1 MPIETN
7 NLVLYKSE
15 RLTDTSD
22 GGGKYSGQVVT
33 DGESNNL
40 FPDVSE
46 LDRTM
51 GRVSLRKIF
60 AAVNNNDTES
70 LMGSTVFV
78 SKNPDDPNVSALL
91 FSTRSHTDTRD
102 AAQNRVEN
110 YLAKGAQAVGSLLDT
125 AYSGMKSFQVAM
137 EKSESENSVG
147 DTIVL
152 VVSEGEVNEFT
163 QYVRITSVET
173 RTATLRVDKSNIE
186 YKVATYSFQ
195 DPLSRDF
202 VGVTASQWYNNAK
215 PTTVI
220 RETVVADSG
229 NYYASVEL
237 TDDVAVGSFTVQ
249 AESIFSQLIP
259 SSQTET
265 PLLDLNAVSENP
277 ALIAGNS
284 GTITTQFT
292 TNVNTSQ
299 ALYLGSSVMP
309 ASVSFTLFGQAITD
323 NGGTLRTASG
333 TQVGTIDYQTG
344 RIVWTN
350 AIGSGDVTLNITFTP
365 ASAPVQPFE
374 SYALPVTANNQGTN
388 WTGVLVPIP
397 APGALSVSF
406 MSQGKFYTLKD
417 NGTGRLVGANE
428 SIGSGSINY
437 QTGSWLLTTGALP
450 DVGTPILLQWGSPIT
465 TFARANLAVSP
476 AAVRFNINSI
486 AGNNDGFKQAFKAGV
501 VIKWLLEGVEKT
513 ATSNGAAQFTGDA
526 TGTINY
532 ANGDVVLI
540 PNVLPQKGTVFTISY
555 QTSAQNTESLSPV
568 ADGQNKLTFTLAN
581 TDVHPNTV
589 FLTVTLDKVA
599 SGETPQIDGLL
610 AGVLEL
616 HDVPIDA
623 TNGNIVNKSG
633 TVQGTINYTTGV
645 VEITPTKVASVYKYE
660 LLPTLYTTYASA

>member
-15 RLTDTSD
+15 RFTDTSD
-22 GGGKYSGQVVT
+22 GGGKYSGQVVI

-70 LMGSTVFV
+70 LMGSTVFI

-102 AAQNRVEN
+102 SAQNRLEN

-125 AYSGMKSFQVAM
+125 AYSGMKSFQVVM
-137 EKSESENSVG
+137 DKNETENSVG

-152 VVSEGEVNEFT
+152 IVSEGTVNEFA
-163 QYVRITSVET
+163 QYVRITSAET

-202 VGVTASQWYNNAK
+202 VGVTASQWYNNVK
-215 PTTVI
+215 PATTLRDSI
-220 RETVVADSG
+220 VADAG
-229 NYYASVEL
+229 VYNASVGL
-237 TDDVAVGSFTVQ
+237 ADDVAVGSFTVQ

-292 TNVNTSQ
+292 TNVNTAQ

-309 ASVSFTLFGQAITD
+309 TSVSFTLFGQNITD
-323 NGGTLRTASG
+323 NGGTLCTANG

-350 AIGSGDVTLNITFTP
+350 AIGSGNATISITFKP

-397 APGALSVSF
+397 APGALSISF
-406 MSQGKFYTLKD
+406 MSQGKFYVLKD
-417 NGTGRLVGANE
+417 NGTGRLVGVNE

-437 QTGSWLLTTGALP
+437 TTGTWLLTTGALP

-476 AAVRFNINSI
+476 AGVDFQLFHNGI
-486 AGNNDGFKQAFKAGV
+486 ASLTAT
-501 VIKWLLEGVEKT
+501 WLLEGVTKT
-513 ATSNGAAQFTGDA
+513 ATVNSACQFTGDA
-526 TGTINY
+526 TGFMTFNT
-532 ANGDVVLI
+532 GKGRLI
-540 PNVLPQKGTVFTISY
+540 PNKLPQKNTVFTLTY
-555 QTSAQNTESLSPV
+555 NYGEGKTQTVNNINPDSNQ
-568 ADGQNKLTFTLAN
+568 KLTFTIGTGAAIQPSSVGLEIPLSMAVGGN
-581 TDVHPNTV
+581 PVSTV
-589 FLTVTLDKVA
+589 A
-599 SGETPQIDGLL
+599 
-610 AGVLEL
+610 L
-616 HDVPIDA
+616 HDVPVNA
-623 TNGNIVNKSG
+623 TTGNLVNDFG
-633 TVQGTINYTTGV
+633 VVMGTITYATGV
-645 VEITPTKVASVYKYE
+645 CEVTPTATTVVYQ
-660 LLPTLYTTYASA
+660 TVYTPVTSYISG

>member
-22 GGGKYSGQVVT
+22 GGGKYSGQVVE
-33 DGESNNL
+33 DGISNNL

-46 LDRTM
+46 LDRTV
-51 GRVSLRKIF
+51 GRVSMRKIF
-60 AAVNNNDTES
+60 AAVNNNDTDA
-70 LMGSTVFV
+70 LMGSTVFI

-102 AAQNRVEN
+102 SAKNRLEN

-125 AYSGMKSFQVAM
+125 AYSGMKSIQVAM
-137 EKSESENSVG
+137 SKNESENSIG

-152 VVSEGEVNEFT
+152 VANEGLPTEIT
-163 QYVRITSVET
+163 QFIRLTDVLTKAAYVRVNN
-173 RTATLRVDKSNIE
+173 ADVE
-186 YKVATYSFQ
+186 YKIATYSFQ

-202 VGVTASQWYNNAK
+202 VGATASQWYNNTK
-215 PTTVI
+215 PATTL

-229 NYYASVEL
+229 KYCASVKL
-237 TDDVAVGSFTVQ
+237 NNDVSVGSFTVE
-249 AESIFSQLIP
+249 ASSIFSQLIP

-309 ASVSFTLFGQAITD
+309 ASVAFTLFGQDIVD
-323 NGGTLRTASG
+323 SGGVLRTLSG

-344 RIVWTN
+344 HIVWTN
-350 AIGSGDVTLNITFTP
+350 AIGSGNATISITFTP

-374 SYALPVTANNQGTN
+374 SYALPVTQNNQGTN

-406 MSQGKFYTLKD
+406 MAQGKFYVLKD

-437 QTGSWLLTTGALP
+437 TTGTWLLTTGALP

-465 TFARANLAVSP
+465 TFARADLSVSP
-476 AAVRFNINSI
+476 A
-486 AGNNDGFKQAFKAGV
+486 GV
-501 VIKWLLEGVEKT
+501 DFQLFHNGIVSLTATWLLNGETKT
-513 ATSNGAAQFTGDA
+513 ATVNSAGQFTGDA
-526 TGTINY
+526 TGFMTFNT
-532 ANGDVVLI
+532 GKGRLI
-540 PNVLPQKGTVFTISY
+540 PNKLPQKNTVFTLTY
-555 QTSAQNTESLSPV
+555 NYGEGKTQTVNNVNPDSNQ
-568 ADGQNKLTFTLAN
+568 KLTFTIGTGSAIQPSSVGLEIPVSS
-581 TDVHPNTV
+581 DPNNGKTGVV
-589 FLTVTLDKVA
+589 F
-599 SGETPQIDGLL
+599 
-610 AGVLEL
+610 L
-616 HDVPIDA
+616 HDVPV
-623 TNGNIVNKSG
+623 NGTTGNLVNDFGIVM
-633 TVQGTINYTTGV
+633 GTIIYATGV
-645 VEITPTKVASVYKYE
+645 CEVTPTATKVGYETVYTPVTSYI
-660 LLPTLYTTYASA
+660 SG

>member
-22 GGGKYSGQVVT
+22 GGGKYSGQVVI

-51 GRVSLRKIF
+51 GRVSLRKIY

-70 LMGSTVFV
+70 LMGSTVFI

-102 AAQNRVEN
+102 AAQNRLEN

-137 EKSESENSVG
+137 DKNETENSIG

-152 VVSEGEVNEFT
+152 IVSEGTVNEFA
-163 QYVRITSVET
+163 QYVRITSVEA
-173 RTATLRVDKSNIE
+173 RTATLRVNNSNIE
-186 YKVATYSFQ
+186 YKVATYSFK

-202 VGVTASQWYNNAK
+202 VGVTASQWYSNVK
-215 PTTVI
+215 PATTLRDSI
-220 RETVVADSG
+220 VADAG
-229 NYYASVEL
+229 VYNASVAL
-237 TDDVAVGSFTVQ
+237 ADDVAVGSFTVQ

-292 TNVNTSQ
+292 TNVNTAQS
-299 ALYLGSSVMP
+299 LYIGSSVMP
-309 ASVSFTLFGQAITD
+309 ASVAFTLFGQAIVD
-323 NGGTLRTASG
+323 NGGTLRTANG

-350 AIGSGDVTLNITFTP
+350 AIGSGNAIINVTFKP

-374 SYALPVTANNQGTN
+374 SYALPVTQNNQGAN

-406 MSQGKFYTLKD
+406 MSQGKFYVLKD
-417 NGTGRLVGANE
+417 NGTGRLVAANE

-437 QTGSWLLTTGALP
+437 TTGTWLLTTGALP

-465 TFARANLAVSP
+465 TFARADLFVSP
-476 AAVRFNINSI
+476 AGVDFQLFHNGI
-486 AGNNDGFKQAFKAGV
+486 ASLTAT
-501 VIKWLLEGVEKT
+501 WLLNGETKT
-513 ATSNGAAQFTGDA
+513 ATVNSAGRFTGDA
-526 TGTINY
+526 TGFMTFNT
-532 ANGDVVLI
+532 GKGRLI
-540 PNVLPQKGTVFTISY
+540 PNKLPQKNTVFTLTY
-555 QTSAQNTESLSPV
+555 NYGEGKTQTVSNINP
-568 ADGQNKLTFTLAN
+568 DGNQKLTFTIGTGSAIQPSSVGLDIPV
-581 TDVHPNTV
+581 THP
-589 FLTVTLDKVA
+589 
-599 SGETPQIDGLL
+599 SGATGI
-610 AGVLEL
+610 VSL
-616 HDVPIDA
+616 HDVPV
-623 TNGNIVNKSG
+623 NGTTGNLVDQFGN
-633 TVQGTINYTTGV
+633 VQGSIVYATGACEVTPYLQKTTYTKAY
-645 VEITPTKVASVYKYE
+645 TPT
-660 LLPTLYTTYASA
+660 TYSAG

>member
-102 AAQNRVEN
+102 AAQNRLEN

-137 EKSESENSVG
+137 SKNETENNVG

-152 VVSEGEVNEFT
+152 IVNEGAVNESA
-163 QYVRITSVET
+163 QYVRITGVEI
-173 RTATLRVDKSNIE
+173 RSAFIRVNNADIE
-186 YKVATYSFQ
+186 YKIATYSFQ
-195 DPLSRDF
+195 DSLNRDF
-202 VGVTASQWYNNAK
+202 AGVSASQWYNNIK
-215 PTTVI
+215 PATTI
-220 RETVVADSG
+220 RDSIVADAG
-229 NYYASVEL
+229 VYYASVEL
-237 TDDVAVGSFTVQ
+237 ANDVPVGSFTIQ
-249 AESIFSQLIP
+249 AKSMFSQLIP

-277 ALIAGNS
+277 ALVAGNS

-292 TNVNTSQ
+292 TIVNNNQS
-299 ALYLGSSVMP
+299 LYIGSSVMP

-350 AIGSGDVTLNITFTP
+350 SIGSGNAILNITFTP
-365 ASAPVQPFE
+365 ASAPIQPFE
-374 SYALPVTANNQGTN
+374 SYALPVTANNQGTS
-388 WTGVLVPIP
+388 WTGVLLPIP

-406 MSQGKFYTLKD
+406 MAQGRFYVLRD

-437 QTGSWLLTTGALP
+437 TTGTWSLTAGALP

-476 AAVRFNINSI
+476 A
-486 AGNNDGFKQAFKAGV
+486 V
-501 VIKWLLEGVEKT
+501 VDFQTFHNGLASMTATWLLNGETKT
-513 ATSNGAAQFTGDA
+513 ATANSDGQFTGDA
-526 TGTINY
+526 TGYVRFND
-532 ANGDVVLI
+532 GKCRLI
-540 PNVLPQKGTVFTISY
+540 PNKLPQKNTVFTIAY
-555 QTSAQNTESLSPV
+555 DYGDGKTQTVNNVNPDASQ
-568 ADGQNKLTFTLAN
+568 KLTFTIGTGSAIQPSSVGLDIPV
-581 TDVHPNTV
+581 THPNGATGTV
-589 FLTVTLDKVA
+589 
-599 SGETPQIDGLL
+599 S
-610 AGVLEL
+610 L
-616 HDVPIDA
+616 HDVPVNSTTGSLVDQF
-623 TNGNIVNKSG
+623 GN
-633 TVQGTINYTTGV
+633 VQGSIIYATGV
-645 VEITPTKVASVYKYE
+645 CEVTPYLQKTTYTKAYTPT
-660 LLPTLYTTYASA
+660 TYSAG

>member
-22 GGGKYSGQVVT
+22 GGGKYSGQVVI

-70 LMGSTVFV
+70 LMGSAVFV

-102 AAQNRVEN
+102 AAQNRLEN

-152 VVSEGEVNEFT
+152 VVNEGTANEFA

-202 VGVTASQWYNNAK
+202 VGVTASQWYSNVK
-215 PTTVI
+215 PATTLRDSI
-220 RETVVADSG
+220 VADAG
-229 NYYASVEL
+229 VYNASVSL
-237 TDDVAVGSFTVQ
+237 ADDVAVGSFTVQ

-265 PLLDLNAVSENP
+265 PLLDLNAVSENTT
-277 ALIAGNS
+277 LVAGNS
-284 GTITTQFT
+284 GTITAPFT
-292 TNVNTSQ
+292 TNVNTNQS
-299 ALYLGSSVMP
+299 LYIGSSVMP
-309 ASVSFTLFGQAITD
+309 ASVAFTLFGQSITD
-323 NGGTLRTASG
+323 NGGTLRTATG

-350 AIGSGDVTLNITFTP
+350 AIGSGNATISITFKP

-374 SYALPVTANNQGTN
+374 SYALPVTQNNQSTN

-397 APGALSVSF
+397 APSALSVSF

-437 QTGSWLLTTGALP
+437 ATGTWLLTTGALP

-465 TFARANLAVSP
+465 TFARANLPVSP
-476 AAVRFNINSI
+476 A
-486 AGNNDGFKQAFKAGV
+486 GV
-501 VIKWLLEGVEKT
+501 DFQLFHNGIVSLTATWLLEGVTKT
-513 ATSNGAAQFTGDA
+513 ATVNSSGQFTGDA
-526 TGTINY
+526 TGFMTFNT
-532 ANGDVVLI
+532 GKGRLI
-540 PNVLPQKGTVFTISY
+540 PNKLPQKNTVFTLTYNYGEGKS
-555 QTSAQNTESLSPV
+555 QTKTATPDANQKLIFTIGSGSAIQPSSVGLEIPLSMAV
-568 ADGQNKLTFTLAN
+568 GGNQVGTAT
-581 TDVHPNTV
+581 
-589 FLTVTLDKVA
+589 
-599 SGETPQIDGLL
+599 
-610 AGVLEL
+610 L
-616 HDVPIDA
+616 HDVPVD
-623 TNGNIVNKSG
+623 G
-633 TVQGTINYTTGV
+633 TTGNLV
-645 VEITPTKVASVYKYE
+645 DEFGNTQGSIIYATGVCEVTPTKQK
-660 LLPTLYTTYASA
+660 TIYTTAYKPNTYYT

>member
-22 GGGKYSGQVVT
+22 GGGKYSGQIVV

-46 LDRTM
+46 LDRTV
-51 GRVSLRKIF
+51 GRVSMRKIF
-60 AAVNNNDTES
+60 AGVNNNDTES
-70 LMGSTVFV
+70 LMGSTVFI

-102 AAQNRVEN
+102 SAQNRVEN
-110 YLAKGAQAVGSLLDT
+110 YLAKGAVAVGSLLDT
-125 AYSGMKSFQVAM
+125 AYSGMKSFQMAM
-137 EKSESENSVG
+137 GKNETENSIG

-152 VVSEGEVNEFT
+152 VVDEGTVNEFA
-163 QYVRITSVET
+163 QYVRITSLET
-173 RTATLRVDKSNIE
+173 RTATLRVGNTDVE
-186 YKVATYSFQ
+186 YKIATYGFH

-202 VGVTASQWYNNAK
+202 VGVSALQWYNSVK
-215 PTTVI
+215 PSATLRDSI
-220 RETVVADSG
+220 VADAG
-229 NYYASVEL
+229 VYNASVAL
-237 TDDVAVGSFTVQ
+237 ADDVAVGSFTVQ

-265 PLLDLNAVSENP
+265 ALLDLNAVSENP

-284 GTITTQFT
+284 GTINVQYT
-292 TNVNTSQ
+292 TNVNTAQS
-299 ALYLGSSVMP
+299 LYIGSSVMP
-309 ASVSFTLFGQAITD
+309 ASVSFTLFGQEIID
-323 NGGTLRTASG
+323 NGGTLRTANG

-350 AIGSGDVTLNITFTP
+350 AIGSGNATISITFKP

-437 QTGSWLLTTGALP
+437 TTGTWLLTTGALP

-465 TFARANLAVSP
+465 TFARADLAVLP
-476 AAVRFNINSI
+476 AAIEFDLEQVAI
-486 AGNNDGFKQAFKAGV
+486 AASSVAV
-501 VIKWLLEGVEKT
+501 TWLLEGVSKT
-513 ATSNGAAQFTGDA
+513 ATSNAQGQFTGDA
-526 TGTINY
+526 TGSINY
-532 ANGDVVLI
+532 ATGVGKLI
-540 PNVLPQKGTVFTISY
+540 PNKLPQKNTAFNFVFNYGDPKTQTV
-555 QTSAQNTESLSPV
+555 SAVTPDLS
-568 ADGQNKLTFTLAN
+568 QKLTFNIGTGSAIE
-581 TDVHPNTV
+581 PNSVEMQIPVSSGVGSTV
-589 FLTVTLDKVA
+589 FQTVTLF
-599 SGETPQIDGLL
+599 
-610 AGVLEL
+610 
-616 HDVPIDA
+616 DVPIDSA
-623 TNGNIVNKSG
+623 TGNLVDRLGN
-633 TVQGTINYTTGV
+633 VQGTI
-645 VEITPTKVASVYKYE
+645 
-660 LLPTLYTTYASA
+660 TYASGAVEVTPILNVMSWQKVYSAQTYYVS